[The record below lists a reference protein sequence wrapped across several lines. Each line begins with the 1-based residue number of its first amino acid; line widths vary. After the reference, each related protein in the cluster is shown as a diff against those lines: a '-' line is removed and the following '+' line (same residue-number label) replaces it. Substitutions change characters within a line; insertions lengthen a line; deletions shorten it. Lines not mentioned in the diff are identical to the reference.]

1 MQINQI
7 KFRLKKI
14 KRIARGGK
22 RGNYSGR
29 GIKGQ
34 KSRAGHRIRP
44 ALRDLILKFP
54 KKRGLG
60 NVTLKKNILG
70 INLDKINKYFQ
81 SGEKV
86 TLDILKARKIF
97 KFPKGLK
104 KIKIKILARGNLEK
118 SLIFDKNFLF
128 SKKTLEKIKS
138 SNSKI
143 E

>member
-1 MQINQI
+1 MQINQLN
-7 KFRLKKI
+7 FRLKKR
-14 KRIARGGK
+14 KRLGRGGK

-29 GIKGQ
+29 GMKGQ

-44 ALRDLILKFP
+44 ALRDFILKIP
-54 KKRGLG
+54 KKRGMG
-60 NVTLKKNILG
+60 NIKLEKNIFEV
-70 INLDKINKYFQ
+70 NLDKIDKNFQ
-81 SGEKV
+81 KGELVNVHSLKSKK
-86 TLDILKARKIF
+86 ILNI
-97 KFPKGLK
+97 PKG
-104 KIKIKILARGNLEK
+104 IKTFKVKILSRGKLSK

>member
-7 KFRLKKI
+7 KFRLKKK

-44 ALRDLILKFP
+44 ALRDLILKIP
-54 KKRGLG
+54 KRRGLG
-60 NVTLKKNILG
+60 NVTLKKNIFA
-70 INLDKINKYFQ
+70 INLDKINKHFQ
-81 SGEKV
+81 EGEKV
-86 TLDILKARKIF
+86 TPETLRAKKVLDLPKSIKKAKV
-97 KFPKGLK
+97 
-104 KIKIKILARGNLEK
+104 KILARGKLEK
-118 SLIFDKNFLF
+118 FLIFDKNFLF

>member
-1 MQINQI
+1 MQINQV
-7 KFRLKKI
+7 KFRLKKK
-14 KRIARGGK
+14 KRTGRGGK

-29 GIKGQ
+29 GMKGQ

-44 ALRDLILKFP
+44 ALRDLILRIP

-60 NVTLKKNILG
+60 NVTLSKNIFV
-70 INLDKINKYFQ
+70 INLDKINERFQ

-86 TLDILKARKIF
+86 TSETLKA
-97 KFPKGLK
+97 K
-104 KIKIKILARGNLEK
+104 KILNLPKSIKKVKVKILARGSLEK

-128 SKKTLEKIKS
+128 SKKTLEKIKN

>member
-7 KFRLKKI
+7 KFRLKRKQ
-14 KRIARGGK
+14 RIARGGK

-29 GIKGQ
+29 GMKGQ

-44 ALRDLILKFP
+44 ALRDLILKIP

-60 NVTLKKNILG
+60 NITLKKNIFE
-70 INLDKINKYFQ
+70 INLDKINQYFQ

-86 TLDILKARKIF
+86 NLETLKA
-97 KFPKGLK
+97 K
-104 KIKIKILARGNLEK
+104 KILNLPKSIKKFRIKVLAGGKLDK
-118 SLIFDKNFLF
+118 SLVFDKNFLF
-128 SKKTLEKIKS
+128 SQKTLAKIKN